1 MAFPAPVARRVR
13 ATAGRR
19 ALQLALLFGGLF
31 VLGIVCG
38 GRAQADGLSD
48 AGSLGSGHV
57 AVREHVAHSV
67 GKLREAGSREAT
79 DPSEAS
85 EASED
90 TESTKDTGASTHAK
104 PTAPTQDRKA
114 APAAHPAPAPAAVRP
129 AEPTPNPVDA
139 QHTPGTD
146 APGTDA
152 PGTDAPGAEH
162 ASDVQHVSGVK
173 RLARPL
179 HEKPAA
185 PAAPSD
191 PATRTTTSTP
201 TRTLT
206 TPVRAYLTEP
216 LRQHI
221 EGLGGDQVRLRSA
234 VDALR
239 YLTAPVGATVR
250 QVTGP
255 VEELATRAVAE
266 LVGAVP
272 EQLTH
277 GRLGEVIGI
286 VDPAD
291 ARPAPPA
298 ATAPQQSDTPAVHGD
313 RPATAEIRSHA
324 AVSGPQAYDVARFGD
339 VQKAEAGTQAA
350 ARPASPVVPQRP
362 DGVPS
367 AGTSAGDGGSTRH
380 GDLHA
385 ATFGG
390 RAPVLLASGATASAG
405 TAPVVDRLRDI
416 PEFPG

>member
-1 MAFPAPVARRVR
+1 MTSPMALPAPVARLVR

-38 GRAQADGLSD
+38 GRAQADGLTD
-48 AGSLGSGHV
+48 AGSLGAGHV
-57 AVREHVAHSV
+57 AVREHVADSV
-67 GKLREAGSREAT
+67 GKLREAGSREAP
-79 DPSEAS
+79 DPSGESSAS
-85 EASED
+85 EA

-104 PTAPTQDRKA
+104 PTAPTQG
-114 APAAHPAPAPAAVRP
+114 PADPAPAPVRP
-129 AEPTPNPVDA
+129 AEPAPNPVDA
-139 QHTPGTD
+139 QH
-146 APGTDA
+146 APEA
-152 PGTDAPGAEH
+152 NAPGAEH
-162 ASDVQHVSGVK
+162 APGTNAPNAEHASGVQHASGVK
-173 RLARPL
+173 HLARPL

-191 PATRTTTSTP
+191 PATRTSTS

-206 TPVRAYLTEP
+206 APVHAYLTEP

-221 EGLGGDQVRLRSA
+221 EALGGGQVRLRSA

-277 GRLGEVIGI
+277 GRLGRIIGI

-298 ATAPQQSDTPAVHGD
+298 VTEPQQADAAAVHGD
-313 RPATAEIRSHA
+313 RPATAEARPHA
-324 AVSGPQAYDVARFGD
+324 AVSGPQAYDVAQFGD
-339 VQKAEAGTQAA
+339 VQKAEAGARSE
-350 ARPASPVVPQRP
+350 ARPAAPVVPQRP

-367 AGTSAGDGGSTRH
+367 AGASAGDGGSTRH

-405 TAPVVDRLRDI
+405 TEPVVDRLRDI

>member
-1 MAFPAPVARRVR
+1 MALPAPVARLVR

-57 AVREHVAHSV
+57 AVREHVADSV
-67 GKLREAGSREAT
+67 GKLRDAGSREAPA
-79 DPSEAS
+79 PSKAS
-85 EASED
+85 EASKA
-90 TESTKDTGASTHAK
+90 TEPTKATEDTGASTHAK
-104 PTAPTQDRKA
+104 PTAPTQGREA
-114 APAAHPAPAPAAVRP
+114 APAADPAPAPAPVRP

-139 QHTPGTD
+139 QP

-152 PGTDAPGAEH
+152 PNVDAPDAKH
-162 ASDVQHVSGVK
+162 ASGVQHVSDVK

-179 HEKPAA
+179 HDKAAA
-185 PAAPSD
+185 PAASD
-191 PATRTTTSTP
+191 PATRTATP
-201 TRTLT
+201 TRTVT
-206 TPVRAYLTEP
+206 APVQAYLAEP

-221 EGLGGDQVRLRSA
+221 EALGGDRARLRSA

-272 EQLTH
+272 EQLTD
-277 GRLGEVIGI
+277 GRLGGIIRI

-298 ATAPQQSDTPAVHGD
+298 ATAPQQSDAPAVHGD
-313 RPATAEIRSHA
+313 RHATAESRSHA
-324 AVSGPQAYDVARFGD
+324 AVSGPQAPDVAQFGD
-339 VQKAEAGTQAA
+339 VQKAEASTQAA

-362 DGVPS
+362 DGAPS
-367 AGTSAGDGGSTRH
+367 AGASAGDGGSTRH

>member
-1 MAFPAPVARRVR
+1 MALPAPVARLVR

-31 VLGIVCG
+31 ALGIVCG
-38 GRAQADGLSD
+38 GRAQADGVSD

-57 AVREHVAHSV
+57 AVREHVADSV
-67 GKLREAGSREAT
+67 GKLRDAGSREAPA
-79 DPSEAS
+79 PSEAS
-85 EASED
+85 KVAESAKA
-90 TESTKDTGASTHAK
+90 TESAKDTGASTHAK
-104 PTAPTQDRKA
+104 PTAPTQGREA
-114 APAAHPAPAPAAVRP
+114 APATDPAPAPAPAPVRP
-129 AEPTPNPVDA
+129 AESTPNPVDA
-139 QHTPGTD
+139 QH

-152 PGTDAPGAEH
+152 PNVEAPGAKH
-162 ASDVQHVSGVK
+162 ASGVQHVSDVK

-179 HEKPAA
+179 HDKPAA
-185 PAAPSD
+185 PGD
-191 PATRTTTSTP
+191 PATRTTTP

-206 TPVRAYLTEP
+206 RTPTAPVQAYLTEP

-221 EGLGGDQVRLRSA
+221 EALGGDRARLRSA

-277 GRLGEVIGI
+277 GRLGGIIRI

-291 ARPAPPA
+291 ARPAPPV
-298 ATAPQQSDTPAVHGD
+298 ATAPQQSDAPAVHGD
-313 RPATAEIRSHA
+313 RPATAESRSHA
-324 AVSGPQAYDVARFGD
+324 AVSGPQAPDVAQFGD
-339 VQKAEAGTQAA
+339 VQKADAGTQAA
-350 ARPASPVVPQRP
+350 ARPAAPVVPQRP
-362 DGVPS
+362 DGAPS
-367 AGTSAGDGGSTRH
+367 AGASAGDGGSTRH

>member
-1 MAFPAPVARRVR
+1 MTSPMALPAPVARLVR

-48 AGSLGSGHV
+48 AGSLSSGHV
-57 AVREHVAHSV
+57 TVREHVADSV
-67 GKLREAGSREAT
+67 GKLRDAGSREAPA
-79 DPSEAS
+79 PSEAS
-85 EASED
+85 KAAESAKA
-90 TESTKDTGASTHAK
+90 TESTKATGASTHAK
-104 PTAPTQDRKA
+104 PTAPTQGREA
-114 APAAHPAPAPAAVRP
+114 APAADPAPAPAPVRP
-129 AEPTPNPVDA
+129 AEPAPNPVDA
-139 QHTPGTD
+139 QP

-152 PGTDAPGAEH
+152 PNVDAPDAKH
-162 ASDVQHVSGVK
+162 ASGVQHVSDVK

-179 HEKPAA
+179 HDKAAA
-185 PAAPSD
+185 PAASD
-191 PATRTTTSTP
+191 PATRTATP
-201 TRTLT
+201 TRTVT
-206 TPVRAYLTEP
+206 APVQAYLAEP
-216 LRQHI
+216 LRQRI
-221 EGLGGDQVRLRSA
+221 EALGGDRARLRSA

-272 EQLTH
+272 EQLTD
-277 GRLGEVIGI
+277 GRLGGIIRI

-298 ATAPQQSDTPAVHGD
+298 ATAPQQSETPAVHGD
-313 RPATAEIRSHA
+313 RHATAEGRSHA
-324 AVSGPQAYDVARFGD
+324 AVSGPQAPDVAQFGD

-362 DGVPS
+362 DGAPS
-367 AGTSAGDGGSTRH
+367 AGASAGDGGSTRH

>member
-1 MAFPAPVARRVR
+1 MTSPMALPAPVARLVR

-57 AVREHVAHSV
+57 AVREHVADSV

-79 DPSEAS
+79 VPSKAS
-85 EASED
+85 EA
-90 TESTKDTGASTHAK
+90 TETTKDTGASTHAK
-104 PTAPTQDRKA
+104 PAAPTQDRKA
-114 APAAHPAPAPAAVRP
+114 APAAHPAPAPAPVRP

-139 QHTPGTD
+139 QHAPD
-146 APGTDA
+146 ANAD
-152 PGTDAPGAEH
+152 H
-162 ASDVQHVSGVK
+162 ASGVK

-185 PAAPSD
+185 PTAPAAPAAPGD
-191 PATRTTTSTP
+191 PSTRTTTSTST

-206 TPVRAYLTEP
+206 APVRAYLAEP

-221 EGLGGDQVRLRSA
+221 EALGGGQVRLRSA

-277 GRLGEVIGI
+277 GRLGGIIRI

-313 RPATAEIRSHA
+313 RPATAEGRSHA

-339 VQKAEAGTQAA
+339 VQKAEAGTTQAE

-367 AGTSAGDGGSTRH
+367 AGASAGDGGSTRH

-405 TAPVVDRLRDI
+405 TEPVVDRLRDI